1 MRAMVNIKPEIPYTS
16 EIDGVMAVWE
26 DKENRKSM
34 LVLFGRFPKHE
45 NEAIIFHETF
55 VIHFKTEAAFSL
67 AKKFEKEEVADL
79 TTAYIKSLVDTQG
92 IEKFN
97 NF

>member
-16 EIDGVMAVWE
+16 EIDGVMALWE

-45 NEAIIFHETF
+45 NEEIRFHETF
-55 VIHFKTEAAFSL
+55 VIHFKTETAFSL
-67 AKKFEKEEVADL
+67 VKKFEKEEVADL